1 MIVNKFRDLLDSKNI
16 TITHLSNITGISR
29 TTLTSLYYKRTEK
42 LSLEVLDKICETLNC
57 TISDIYEYNRE
68 SQSSD
73 IVNTTNLSKC
83 NKYLIYYRIIN
94 SSHPRVGNILLNSD
108 NINNDGIKQII
119 NEIATENKCSVDDII
134 VCNIMTL

>member
-16 TITHLSNITGISR
+16 TITHLSNVTGISR

-68 SQSSD
+68 CHSSD
-73 IVNTTNLSKC
+73 IVDMTNLNKC
-83 NKYLIYYRIIN
+83 NEYLIYYRIIN
-94 SSHPRVGNILLNSD
+94 SSHPRVGNILWNSD
-108 NINNDGIKQII
+108 NINNDVVKQII
-119 NEIATENKCSVDDII
+119 NKIATENKCSIDDVI